1 MFNKLHLF
9 FTLMLLGHFTFGQ
22 LDLEQE
28 ELKLNDELLR
38 FRKEFTKSGM
48 DQASH
53 SFASKMKSFLSNEGA
68 FDYNFKHLKP
78 LQF

>member
-1 MFNKLHLF
+1 
-9 FTLMLLGHFTFGQ
+9 MLLGHFTFGQ

-53 SFASKMKSFLSNEGA
+53 SFASKMKSFYQMKEHSTIISNIS
-68 FDYNFKHLKP
+68 KP
-78 LQF
+78 LQFLTALMENCV